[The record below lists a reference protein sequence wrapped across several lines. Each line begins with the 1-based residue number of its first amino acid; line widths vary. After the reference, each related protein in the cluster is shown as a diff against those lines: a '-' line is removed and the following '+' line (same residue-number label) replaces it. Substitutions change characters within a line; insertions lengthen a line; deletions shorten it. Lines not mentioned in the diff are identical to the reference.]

1 MGSPE
6 QNILTARTTYT
17 LYELNNLIKAEISN
31 SFPGTYWII
40 AEIAEAK
47 CNQRGHCYLDLV
59 EKEDDR
65 TIAQIKATIWAH
77 EYRKLAHKFQAATGE
92 TLKAGMKIL
101 LLASVTFHEVHGL
114 SLNVRDI
121 DPAHT
126 MGEMAR
132 RKREVIER
140 LKKEEIIDLN
150 KGLALPLVP
159 QRVAVISSPTAA
171 GYGDFS
177 NQLDNNPYG
186 YGFIHILFPAL
197 MQGQDAERSIISALR
212 GIREKRHLFDV
223 AVIIRG
229 GGSAVDLSCFD
240 GYPLAS
246 HIAKFPLPVLTGIGH
261 EKDDTVVDLV
271 AHTRMKTPTAVA
283 EFLIS
288 GVRSFD
294 ERIMDLRYRIVTF
307 SERLLKDE
315 RNRVHALGQRLRF
328 LPVRLTAA
336 VENRLLVLER
346 GLTASVSLLLQ
357 NEEARLHRIEQA
369 ARLLDP
375 ENILGRGYSITRH
388 RGKIIRDASS
398 VRKGDMIE
406 TTLHNGSITSI
417 VVQKKEARA
426 HEQEQADYL
435 LPGLD

>member
-1 MGSPE
+1 MDRSHPD
-6 QNILTARTTYT
+6 ILTARTTYS
-17 LYELNNLIKAEISN
+17 LYELNSLIKTEIGN
-31 SFPGTYWII
+31 AFPGTYWIV

-59 EKEDDR
+59 EKDNDK
-65 TIAQIKATIWAH
+65 TIAQIKATIWAY

-101 LLASVTFHEVHGL
+101 LFSSVTFHEVYGL
-114 SLNVRDI
+114 SLNVREI
-121 DPAHT
+121 DPAYT

-159 QRVAVISSPTAA
+159 QRVAVVSSPTAA
-171 GYGDFS
+171 GYGDFF
-177 NQLDNNPYG
+177 NQLDNNPHG

-197 MQGQDAERSIISALR
+197 MQGQDAEKSIISALGEIR
-212 GIREKRHLFDV
+212 GKAHLFDV
-223 AVIIRG
+223 VVVIRG

-288 GVRSFD
+288 GVRGFA
-294 ERIMDLRYRIVTF
+294 ERITDLMNRIVTF
-307 SERLLKDE
+307 SERLLRDE
-315 RNRVHALGQRLRF
+315 NHRVQALCQRLRF
-328 LPVRLTAA
+328 LPARLTAA
-336 VENRLLVLER
+336 AETRLLVLER
-346 GLTASVSLLLQ
+346 GLAASVAMILQ

-369 ARLLDP
+369 VRLLDP
-375 ENILGRGYSITRH
+375 ENILRRGYSVTRH
-388 RGKIIRDASS
+388 EGKVIKDTSS

-406 TTLHNGSITSI
+406 TTLYNGSIRSI
-417 VVQKKEARA
+417 VGQKKETGAD
-426 HEQEQADYL
+426 EQEQADYL